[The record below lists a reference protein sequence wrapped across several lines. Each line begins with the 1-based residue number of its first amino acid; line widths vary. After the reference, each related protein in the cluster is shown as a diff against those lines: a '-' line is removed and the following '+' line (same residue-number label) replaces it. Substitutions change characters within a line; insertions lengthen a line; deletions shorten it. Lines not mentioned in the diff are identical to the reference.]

1 MVGVTTQ
8 VGSKELDSKKAD
20 FPYKERQEAG
30 EGGQKTTGG
39 YAVRAT
45 GDWGLFALL
54 TVATTGNTRAC

>member
-30 EGGQKTTGG
+30 EGRQKTTGG
-39 YAVRAT
+39 YAVTHCALSL
-45 GDWGLFALL
+45 GDPCLMGWRVLY
-54 TVATTGNTRAC
+54 

>member
-30 EGGQKTTGG
+30 EGRQKTTGG
-39 YAVRAT
+39 YAVRAK
-45 GDWGLFALL
+45 GDWGWFCPLDSL
-54 TVATTGNTRAC
+54 